1 MSLDRSA
8 VEQVARL
15 ARLALA
21 PDQATALQAELNGIL
36 ELVAH
41 LQGADITSIEPLSH
55 PLEITARLRPDIVT
69 ETDQREVFQAIAPA
83 VEAGLYLVPRV
94 IE

>member
-15 ARLALA
+15 ARMALA
-21 PDQATALQAELNGIL
+21 PDQTTSLQAELNGIL
-36 ELVAH
+36 ELVAR
-41 LQGADITSIEPLSH
+41 LQAADIASVVPLSH
-55 PLEITARLRPDIVT
+55 PLEISARLRPDIVT
-69 ETDQREVFQAIAPA
+69 EADQREVFQAIAPA

>member
-1 MSLDRSA
+1 MSLDRTT

-21 PDQATALQAELNGIL
+21 PDQVTALQEELNGIL
-36 ELVAH
+36 ALVAR
-41 LQGADITSIEPLSH
+41 LQSADITAVEPLSH
-55 PLEITARLRPDIVT
+55 PLEITARLRPDVVT
-69 ETDQREVFQAIAPA
+69 EADQREVFQAIAPA